1 MRILS
6 LSMLLLILLSSSITI
21 ATTIHI
27 QSKKY
32 VDMISRLGGCYR
44 HVVDDLCGM
53 MDIALKFRDDP
64 EYNYDPSDM
73 EMIIMRDGVNG
84 TQELIDLYNEFMNA
98 IRSDL
103 ASLENATG
111 IKVEP

>member
-6 LSMLLLILLSSSITI
+6 LSMLLLILLSSSLTI
-21 ATTIHI
+21 ATAIHV

-32 VDMISRLGGCYR
+32 VDMIGRLGECYR
-44 HVVDDLCGM
+44 HVLDDLCGM
-53 MDIALKFRDDP
+53 MDIALKFRDDS

>member
-1 MRILS
+1 MRIIS
-6 LSMLLLILLSSSITI
+6 LSVLLLILLSSSMTI

-32 VDMISRLGGCYR
+32 VDMIGRLDRCYR
-44 HVVDDLCGM
+44 HVLDDLCGM
-53 MDIALKFRDDP
+53 MDLALKFRDDP

-84 TQELIDLYNEFMNA
+84 TQELINLYNEFMNA
-98 IRSDL
+98 IQSDL
-103 ASLENATG
+103 TSLENATG
-111 IKVEP
+111 VKVEP

>member
-1 MRILS
+1 
-6 LSMLLLILLSSSITI
+6 
-21 ATTIHI
+21 
-27 QSKKY
+27 
-32 VDMISRLGGCYR
+32 
-44 HVVDDLCGM
+44 
-53 MDIALKFRDDP
+53 
-64 EYNYDPSDM
+64 
-73 EMIIMRDGVNG
+73 MIIMRDGVNG

>member
-21 ATTIHI
+21 AATIHV
-27 QSKKY
+27 QSRKY
-32 VDMISRLGGCYR
+32 VDMIGRLGGCYR
-44 HVVDDLCGM
+44 HVLDDLCGM

-64 EYNYDPSDM
+64 QYNYDPSDM

-98 IRSDL
+98 IQTDL

-111 IKVEP
+111 IKIEP